1 MYELKNLKQPL
12 KDFDIKSK
20 AMSQAF
26 SEQLESDSQY
36 RESLPLAGI
45 FYEYLRIKSNFWSR
59 TFQNKNPN
67 ASNDV
72 KDNLIIQEFADYLSQ
87 TPDIANALQNELMK
101 YPEFSTISLIVGEN
115 TLSRGKIEDQIR
127 GSFDEI
133 MGLVQKSA
141 QTTLEHIEEYRNSI
155 KKTYLETFEDY
166 GINTP
171 VICRSSPT
179 NVPDGSNISPTV
191 DTENKYVNEIV
202 TGVFA
207 TSSYDDVSRYIAK
220 GIMPG
225 GVSMSEKVDI
235 FPEGTFLPPEMQTD
249 PENLIVAGSSFVY
262 ILPADSFEPQIDFS
276 FRRGKCN
283 LYFDGEWVSKGEQG
297 VPFLSKTPLDRIDK
311 SVYENRVVFERKYT
325 KCKWQKDS

>member
-1 MYELKNLKQPL
+1 M
-12 KDFDIKSK
+12 
-20 AMSQAF
+20 
-26 SEQLESDSQY
+26 
-36 RESLPLAGI
+36 
-45 FYEYLRIKSNFWSR
+45 
-59 TFQNKNPN
+59 
-67 ASNDV
+67 
-72 KDNLIIQEFADYLSQ
+72 
-87 TPDIANALQNELMK
+87 
-101 YPEFSTISLIVGEN
+101 
-115 TLSRGKIEDQIR
+115 
-127 GSFDEI
+127 
-133 MGLVQKSA
+133 
-141 QTTLEHIEEYRNSI
+141 
-155 KKTYLETFEDY
+155 
-166 GINTP
+166 
-171 VICRSSPT
+171 
-179 NVPDGSNISPTV
+179 PDGSNISPTV